1 MYEDKSLI
9 ETITTILISITT
21 VLCFFFN
28 DYTSGVILA
37 IFTILYILTGRI
49 GRIY

>member
-9 ETITTILISITT
+9 ETVATVLLAITT
-21 VLCFFFN
+21 VLCFFAN
-28 DYTSGVILA
+28 DPTSGFLLA
-37 IFTILYILTGRI
+37 IFTILFILTGRI

>member
-1 MYEDKSLI
+1 MYEDKSLT
-9 ETITTILISITT
+9 ETITTILLGITT

-37 IFTILYILTGRI
+37 IFTLIYILTGRI